1 MSTFPL
7 RISSPD
13 GDLYR
18 GDAEMLI
25 LRGTEGDLAIMAGHT
40 PFVTAVVHGNCVI
53 IAAEGERKEGVI
65 EEGLSYGRTVFWPSA
80 LQYPVF
86 WGRGRTTARQWIVN
100 SY

>member
-25 LRGTEGDLAIMAGHT
+25 LRGTEGDLAIMAGHI

-65 EEGLSYGRTVFWPSA
+65 EEGLLTVDKDQVTVLTSA
-80 LQYPVF
+80 LTLNNV
-86 WGRGRTTARQWIVN
+86 
-100 SY
+100 